1 MLKKLGIIVGVL
13 VLLLVVAIV
22 ALVIYIDVLARKG
35 IEVGATQTL
44 GVNTT
49 LGGVNIGIT
58 SGQASLKEL
67 NIANPTGFNGPHFMT
82 LGDGSVAVSLGSLTQ
97 PVVEIPSLQLTGIDL
112 YLEKK
117 GGKANYQAILDNLKT
132 SDQSQKAP
140 PPTPGKEGKKFV
152 VKDVLIRD
160 VTVRADVLPVGGP
173 LVVKVPEIHL
183 QNVGSDG
190 SGVTMGQLTQ
200 IITQATLASVF
211 EAGKGILP
219 SDVLG
224 ELGKGLEGL
233 SSLASLGVNVVG
245 DLGGKIGQMGEGA
258 VQAVGDVAKGAGE
271 AVKGATK
278 DVTKGV
284 EDLGKGIGNLFGGSS
299 EEKKNP

>member
-22 ALVIYIDVLARKG
+22 AMVIYIDVLARKG

-49 LGGVNIGIT
+49 VGGVNIGIM
-58 SGQASLKEL
+58 SGQAGLQEL
-67 NIANPTGFNGPHFMT
+67 EIANPTGFQGPHFMK
-82 LGDGSVAVSLGSLTQ
+82 LGQGNVAVSLGSLTQ

-117 GGKANYQAILDNLKT
+117 SGKANYQAILDNLKT
-132 SDQSQKAP
+132 SDKQQKAP
-140 PPTPGKEGKKFV
+140 TTTTPGKEGKKFV
-152 VKDVLIRD
+152 VRDLIIRD
-160 VTVRADVLPVGGP
+160 VTVRADVLPIGGP
-173 LVVKVPEIHL
+173 VTVKVPEIHL
-183 QNVGSDG
+183 QNVGQDG

-219 SDVLG
+219 EDVLG

-233 SSLASLGVNVVG
+233 SSLASSGVKVVG
-245 DLGGKIGQMGEGA
+245 DLGGKIGQMGQGA
-258 VQAVGDVAKGAGE
+258 VQAVGDVAKGAGD

-299 EEKKNP
+299 EEKK